1 MCLAGSRMRSQ
12 TNELVSIVHSGWY
25 VTFTPEPFDQG
36 HLMVIISYPLYFAS
50 CRPGHLAVS
59 KHKIQVHSRKVQPR
73 QLTAHVHTSN
83 ILNQLF
89 SELMLPAERDGQP
102 YPEPVLAGHVPTQEQ
117 GLPVLVEGP
126 EVSTTS
132 NDKLLDGR
140 IGKVAISPGHE
151 GLQVDGSNISSGGM
165 SPDDQVGKAPML
177 VSKTEKEFASPL
189 SPPAKPRPRKKLIF
203 LVIALILV
211 ITAAVVGGVLGSRTV
226 SGSTSTSPTPLQT
239 LQTLQVLVPIHP
251 LISSNDPVYQ

>member
-1 MCLAGSRMRSQ
+1 M
-12 TNELVSIVHSGWY
+12 I
-25 VTFTPEPFDQG
+25 
-36 HLMVIISYPLYFAS
+36 
-50 CRPGHLAVS
+50 
-59 KHKIQVHSRKVQPR
+59 
-73 QLTAHVHTSN
+73 
-83 ILNQLF
+83 
-89 SELMLPAERDGQP
+89 PAERDGQP

-117 GLPVLVEGP
+117 GLSVLVEGP

-140 IGKVAISPGHE
+140 LGKVAISPGHE

-189 SPPAKPRPRKKLIF
+189 SPPAKSRPRKKLIF

-226 SGSTSTSPTPLQT
+226 SGSTSTSPSPSNTPNTTSPGPDTSSHIKQRSGISATAWRKSQGGLQISLYYQSPDGT
-239 LQTLQVLVPIHP
+239 LRWSTYDDPQNESTYDSSYWGASRVLGDADEYKAA
-251 LISSNDPVYQ
+251 NDTDLAATMILWGTEYKVSDLCVY